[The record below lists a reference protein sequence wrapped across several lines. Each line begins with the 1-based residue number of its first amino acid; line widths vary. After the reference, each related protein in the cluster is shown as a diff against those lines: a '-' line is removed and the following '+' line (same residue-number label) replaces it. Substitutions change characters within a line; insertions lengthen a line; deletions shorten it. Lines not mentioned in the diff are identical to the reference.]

1 MSLRESRTCFVRIV
15 FSLTVVAGYALTGF
29 NVAYALQD
37 GSTYFLVFSLTC
49 FVATTA
55 CLLQWRRLEPL
66 AGDGEPAAAHDPV
79 LDQAE
84 AAAPPPSPPPPPQQ
98 RLHASV
104 PARSYGVILPAHG
117 SQCAI
122 CLQGGDDDSDDDG
135 GGGGD
140 ASSQTTRNPER
151 VMLPCLHAYHEACLD
166 AWFQRKRTCPLC
178 GRDPAAPFEP
188 RAAQG
193 APREIRPLRPSE

>member
-84 AAAPPPSPPPPPQQ
+84 AAAPPPSPPPQ
-98 RLHASV
+98 RRAAM
-104 PARSYGVILPAHG
+104 ARSYGVMLPSHNKL
-117 SQCAI
+117 CAI
-122 CLQGGDDDSDDDG
+122 CLQGGEDSDD
-135 GGGGD
+135 GGD